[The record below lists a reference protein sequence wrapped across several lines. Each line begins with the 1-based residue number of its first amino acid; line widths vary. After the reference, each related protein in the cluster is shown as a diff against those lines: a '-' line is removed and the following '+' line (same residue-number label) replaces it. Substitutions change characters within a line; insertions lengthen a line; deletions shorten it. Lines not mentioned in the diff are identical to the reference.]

1 MPIME
6 QAKTEYLTVD
16 QIAEELGV
24 AKTTVREW
32 IQEKKLIAYKLGRN
46 WKVKRTDLE
55 KFIESTRNI

>member
-1 MPIME
+1 MTTME
-6 QAKTEYLTVD
+6 RQRIEYLTVD
-16 QIAEELGV
+16 QIAEELDV

-32 IQEKKLIAYKLGRN
+32 IQEKKLVAYKLGRN

>member
-6 QAKTEYLTVD
+6 QAKIEYLTVE
-16 QIAEELGV
+16 QIADELDV
-24 AKTTVREW
+24 ARTTVREW

-46 WKVKRTDLE
+46 WKIKRTDLE